1 MRVLLR
7 LRLDRWQ
14 CGLPKRFKAGIIYW
28 TEPLQ
33 CIKSDGGRQ
42 KGEARIMDRCDS
54 LRGGFWGQ
62 REEGKRVFFFFF
74 FERIILVILETY
86 FSIFRV
92 CENPLFPTPNSLH
105 RDQACQSVS
114 VIFILANPAKRLA
127 SFGLFSLSYTGRST
141 GWRHSMA
148 QTSPRWNSHRA
159 WPRPLGAGAQRARTR
174 LNHLASQSHQRLRAF
189 AFPSSLFFISRHW
202 RFMRK

>member
-1 MRVLLR
+1 MEG
-7 LRLDRWQ
+7 DRKARR
-14 CGLPKRFKAGIIYW
+14 GLW
-28 TEPLQ
+28 TAAIASE
-33 CIKSDGGRQ
+33 
-42 KGEARIMDRCDS
+42 
-54 LRGGFWGQ
+54 GGF
-62 REEGKRVFFFFF
+62 EGSGRRGSGFFLFFF

-189 AFPSSLFFISRHW
+189 AFPSSLFFISRH
-202 RFMRK
+202 